1 MGIAARALLAVGTI
15 LAFASLVAMQAAEG
29 DEMVDNPHYKHW
41 SKFKPGTT
49 VTLLEKTVLS
59 GPEKS
64 EVPDGIDEK
73 TITTKLLKVSPES
86 VLVEVVVTEH
96 EFLKDV
102 ESAPTKTIYPA
113 KVKKS
118 YLQAALHGANP
129 KFGKETL
136 TLLGEKL
143 ECTTITGTEKKEGSE
158 VDHEIWVAETVPG
171 GIVKHTRVT
180 KQDGKPVADTTIV
193 LKAYKKE

>member
-15 LAFASLVAMQAAEG
+15 LAFASVVAMQAAEG
-29 DEMVDNPHYKHW
+29 DEMVENPHYKHW
-41 SKFKPGTT
+41 AKFKPGSTTT
-49 VTLLEKTVLS
+49 VLEKTVLS
-59 GPEKS
+59 GAEKS
-64 EVPDGIDEK
+64 ELPDGIDEK

-86 VLVEVVVTEH
+86 VVVEVVVTDH
-96 EFLKDV
+96 DFLKNV

-129 KFGKETL
+129 KFGKETI
-136 TLLGEKL
+136 TLMGEKF
-143 ECTTITGTEKKEGSE
+143 ECATITGTEKKEGSE
-158 VDHEIWVAETVPG
+158 VAHEIWVSETVPG

-180 KQDGKPVADTTIV
+180 KQDGKVVADTIIE